1 METAAKLLLAIAA
14 ALAIAGLLA
23 LGLARLGV
31 GRLPGDLVFRGE
43 SWTVFVPLG
52 TMLAVSIV
60 LTIVF
65 NLFFRR

>member
-1 METAAKLLLAIAA
+1 METAGKLLLAIAA
-14 ALAIAGLLA
+14 ALAIVGLLA

-52 TMLAVSIV
+52 TMLALSIV

-65 NLFFRR
+65 NVFFRR